1 MTEFDSWSNEYD
13 KAKGG
18 LVVLADDDSDSAG
31 QGGAEGPRVSAVDRL
46 VEQIREMI
54 TDRGLRIGDPV
65 PTERELGEMFQAS
78 RNTVRE
84 ALVVLRAYG
93 LIETRPKVGAV
104 VAAGHGEA
112 IKRLFAFHHGI
123 SPDSFRD
130 LQGYRRIIELGVG
143 EQVILTASEAD
154 LAALDRVNDRLL
166 AARDVP
172 EAAQA
177 DYDFHEAIIALGGNR
192 TTLAAY
198 RMLSPVIVD
207 VMQIGKSAR
216 PVQADTHAAHAEI
229 VAALRARDRV
239 AYAYL
244 MSRHLDFGLRF
255 VAGADE
261 RLS

>member
-1 MTEFDSWSNEYD
+1 M
-13 KAKGG
+13 
-18 LVVLADDDSDSAG
+18 VLAEDSDESAG
-31 QGGAEGPRVSAVDRL
+31 SSGSDGPRVSAVDRL
-46 VEQIREMI
+46 VEQIREMM
-54 TDRGLRIGDPV
+54 TDRGLGIGDPV

-112 IKRLFAFHHGI
+112 IKRLFSFHNGI

-130 LQGYRRIIELGVG
+130 LQGFRRIVELGVG
-143 EQVILTASEAD
+143 DEIILKASEAEVD
-154 LAALDRVNDRLL
+154 ALAAVNDRLL
-166 AARDVP
+166 TAASVD

-198 RMLSPVIVD
+198 RMLSPVIIE
-207 VMQIGKSAR
+207 VMRIGKSAR
-216 PVQADTHAAHAEI
+216 PVQADTHAAHAEV

-255 VAGADE
+255 VAAAGD
-261 RLS
+261 RRG

>member
-1 MTEFDSWSNEYD
+1 M
-13 KAKGG
+13 
-18 LVVLADDDSDSAG
+18 VLAEDSDDTAV
-31 QGGAEGPRVSAVDRL
+31 GGGPEAPRVSAVDRL
-46 VEQIREMI
+46 VEQIREMM
-54 TDRGLRIGDPV
+54 TERSLRIGDPV

-112 IKRLFAFHHGI
+112 IKRLFAFHNGI
-123 SPDSFRD
+123 SPDTFRD
-130 LQGYRRIIELGVG
+130 LQGFRRIVELGVG
-143 EQVILTASEAD
+143 EQVILTATEAD
-154 LAALDRVNDRLL
+154 FYALDRVNDRLL
-166 AARDVP
+166 TARDVP

-198 RMLSPVIVD
+198 RMLSPVIVE

-216 PVQADTHAAHAEI
+216 PVQTDTHSAHAEV

-244 MSRHLDFGLRF
+244 MSRHLEFGLRF
-255 VAGADE
+255 VASAED
-261 RLS
+261 RRT

>member
-1 MTEFDSWSNEYD
+1 M
-13 KAKGG
+13 
-18 LVVLADDDSDSAG
+18 LVDAG
-31 QGGAEGPRVSAVDRL
+31 TDAQTGGGADAPRVSAVDRL
-46 VEQIREMI
+46 VEQIREMMSG
-54 TDRGLRIGDPV
+54 RGLRIGDPV
-65 PTERELGEMFQAS
+65 PTERELGEMFHAA

-112 IKRLFAFHHGI
+112 IRRLFAFHQGI

-130 LQGYRRIIELGVG
+130 LQGFRRIVELGVG
-143 EQVILTASEAD
+143 DQVIQAATDADLDVLTA
-154 LAALDRVNDRLL
+154 VNDRLL
-166 AARDVP
+166 AATTVP
-172 EAAQA
+172 DSAQA
-177 DYDFHEAIIALGGNR
+177 DYDFHEAVIALGGNR

-198 RMLSPVIVD
+198 RMLSPVILE

-229 VAALRARDRV
+229 IAALRARDRM

-244 MSRHLDFGLRF
+244 LSRHLEFGLRF
-255 VAGADE
+255 VAGAE
-261 RLS
+261 VRRG

>member
-1 MTEFDSWSNEYD
+1 M
-13 KAKGG
+13 
-18 LVVLADDDSDSAG
+18 LAADHDDSG
-31 QGGAEGPRVSAVDRL
+31 TTGASEAPRVSAVDRL
-46 VEQIREMI
+46 VEEIREMM

-65 PTERELGEMFQAS
+65 PTERELGEMFQAA

-93 LIETRPKVGAV
+93 VIETRPKVGAV

-112 IKRLFAFHHGI
+112 IKRLFAFHQGI

-130 LQGYRRIIELGVG
+130 LQGFRRIIELGVG
-143 EQVILTASEAD
+143 EQVILTATEAD
-154 LAALDRVNDRLL
+154 FDALARVNDRLL
-166 AARDVP
+166 TAASVT

-177 DYDFHEAIIALGGNR
+177 DYDFHEGIIALGGNR

-198 RMLSPVIVD
+198 RMLSPVIVE

-216 PVQADTHAAHAEI
+216 PVQADTHSAHAEI
-229 VAALRARDRV
+229 IAALRARDRV

-255 VAGADE
+255 VAGANDP
-261 RLS
+261 RP

>member
-1 MTEFDSWSNEYD
+1 M
-13 KAKGG
+13 
-18 LVVLADDDSDSAG
+18 LADDSADSAG
-31 QGGAEGPRVSAVDRL
+31 AGGNEGPRVSAVDRL

-65 PTERELGEMFQAS
+65 PTERELGDMFQAS

-112 IKRLFAFHHGI
+112 IRRLFAFHHGI

-130 LQGYRRIIELGVG
+130 LQGFRRIIELGVG
-143 EQVILTASEAD
+143 EHVILSATDAD
-154 LAALDRVNDRLL
+154 FDALTLVNDQLL
-166 AARDVP
+166 TATSVAGS
-172 EAAQA
+172 AQA

-192 TTLAAY
+192 TTLAAF
-198 RMLSPVIVD
+198 RLLSPVIVE

-216 PVQADTHAAHAEI
+216 PVQADTHSAHAEI
-229 VAALRARDRV
+229 IAALRARDRV

-244 MSRHLDFGLRF
+244 MSRHLEFGLRF
-255 VAGADE
+255 VAGANDP
-261 RLS
+261 RP

>member
-1 MTEFDSWSNEYD
+1 M
-13 KAKGG
+13 
-18 LVVLADDDSDSAG
+18 VLAEDSDDSAG
-31 QGGAEGPRVSAVDRL
+31 SSGSDGPRVSAVDRL
-46 VEQIREMI
+46 VEQIREMM
-54 TDRGLRIGDPV
+54 TDRGLGIGDPV

-84 ALVVLRAYG
+84 ALVVLRASG

-112 IKRLFAFHHGI
+112 IKRLFSFHNGI

-130 LQGYRRIIELGVG
+130 LQGFRRIVELGVG
-143 EQVILTASEAD
+143 DEIILEASEAEID
-154 LAALDRVNDRLL
+154 ALAAVNDRLL
-166 AARDVP
+166 TAASVD

-198 RMLSPVIVD
+198 RMLSPVIIE
-207 VMQIGKSAR
+207 VMRIGKSAR
-216 PVQADTHAAHAEI
+216 PVQADTHTAHAEV

-255 VAGADE
+255 VAAAGD
-261 RLS
+261 RRG

>member
-1 MTEFDSWSNEYD
+1 M
-13 KAKGG
+13 
-18 LVVLADDDSDSAG
+18 LAADHDDSG
-31 QGGAEGPRVSAVDRL
+31 TTGASEAPRVSAVDRL
-46 VEQIREMI
+46 VEQIREMM

-65 PTERELGEMFQAS
+65 PTERELGEMFQAA

-112 IKRLFAFHHGI
+112 IKRLFAFHQGI

-130 LQGYRRIIELGVG
+130 LQGFRRIIELGVG
-143 EQVILTASEAD
+143 EQVILTATEAD
-154 LAALDRVNDRLL
+154 FDALSLVNDRLL
-166 AARDVP
+166 TAASVT

-177 DYDFHEAIIALGGNR
+177 DYDFHEGIIALGGNR

-198 RMLSPVIVD
+198 RMLSPVIVE

-216 PVQADTHAAHAEI
+216 PVQADTHSAHAEI

-244 MSRHLDFGLRF
+244 MSRHLEFGLRF
-255 VAGADE
+255 VAGANDP
-261 RLS
+261 RP

>member
-1 MTEFDSWSNEYD
+1 M
-13 KAKGG
+13 
-18 LVVLADDDSDSAG
+18 LADDSNTQVGPPGVDV
-31 QGGAEGPRVSAVDRL
+31 PRVSAVDRL
-46 VEQIREMI
+46 VEQIREML

-65 PTERELGEMFQAS
+65 PTERDLGEMFQAS

-112 IKRLFAFHHGI
+112 IKRLFSVHNGI

-143 EQVILTASEAD
+143 DEVILKASDAD
-154 LAALDRVNDRLL
+154 IAALSQVNDRLIT
-166 AARDVP
+166 ASTVP

-198 RMLSPVIVD
+198 RMLSPVIVE

-216 PVQADTHAAHAEI
+216 PVQTDTHAAHAEV
-229 VAALRARDRV
+229 VAALLARDRI

-244 MSRHLDFGLRF
+244 MSRHLEFGLRF
-255 VAGADE
+255 VAGASD
-261 RLS
+261 RRT

>member
-1 MTEFDSWSNEYD
+1 M
-13 KAKGG
+13 
-18 LVVLADDDSDSAG
+18 LADDIEDNAG
-31 QGGAEGPRVSAVDRL
+31 TGGADAPRVSAVDRL
-46 VEQIREMI
+46 VEQIREMM
-54 TDRGLRIGDPV
+54 TARGLHIGDPV

-78 RNTVRE
+78 RNTIRE

-112 IKRLFAFHHGI
+112 IKRLFAFHQGI

-130 LQGYRRIIELGVG
+130 LQGFRRIIELGVG
-143 EQVILTASEAD
+143 EQVILTATEAD
-154 LAALDRVNDRLL
+154 FDALSQVNDRLL
-166 AARDVP
+166 TAATVT

-177 DYDFHEAIIALGGNR
+177 DYDFHEGIIALGGNR

-198 RMLSPVIVD
+198 RMLSPVIVE

-216 PVQADTHAAHAEI
+216 PVQADTHSAHAEI

-244 MSRHLDFGLRF
+244 MSRHLEFGLRF
-255 VAGADE
+255 VAGANDP
-261 RLS
+261 RP

>member
-1 MTEFDSWSNEYD
+1 M
-13 KAKGG
+13 
-18 LVVLADDDSDSAG
+18 VLAEDSDESAG
-31 QGGAEGPRVSAVDRL
+31 SSGSDGPRVSAVDRL
-46 VEQIREMI
+46 VEQIREMM
-54 TDRGLRIGDPV
+54 TDRGLGIGDPV

-112 IKRLFAFHHGI
+112 IKRLFSFHNGI

-130 LQGYRRIIELGVG
+130 LQGFRRIVELGVG
-143 EQVILTASEAD
+143 DEIILKATDAEID
-154 LAALDRVNDRLL
+154 ALSTVNDRLL
-166 AARDVP
+166 TASTVD
-172 EAAQA
+172 EAAKA

-198 RMLSPVIVD
+198 RMLSPVIIE
-207 VMQIGKSAR
+207 VMRIGKSAR
-216 PVQADTHAAHAEI
+216 PVQADTHAAHAEV

-244 MSRHLDFGLRF
+244 LSRHLDFGLRF
-255 VAGADE
+255 VAAAED
-261 RLS
+261 RRT

>member
-1 MTEFDSWSNEYD
+1 M
-13 KAKGG
+13 
-18 LVVLADDDSDSAG
+18 LVDHSEDSAG
-31 QGGAEGPRVSAVDRL
+31 GGAADAPRVSAVDRL
-46 VEQIREMI
+46 VEQIREMM
-54 TDRGLRIGDPV
+54 TERGLRIGDAV

-84 ALVVLRAYG
+84 ALVVMRAYG
-93 LIETRPKVGAV
+93 VIETRPKVGAV

-112 IKRLFAFHHGI
+112 IKRLFSFHNGI

-130 LQGYRRIIELGVG
+130 LQGFRRIIELGVG
-143 EQVILTASEAD
+143 EQVILTATEAD
-154 LAALDRVNDRLL
+154 FDALDRVNDRLL

-198 RMLSPVIVD
+198 RMLSPVIVE
-207 VMQIGKSAR
+207 VMQFGKSAR
-216 PVQADTHAAHAEI
+216 PVQADTHASHAEV

-244 MSRHLDFGLRF
+244 MSRHLEFGLRF
-255 VAGADE
+255 VAGAEDG
-261 RLS
+261 RT

>member
-1 MTEFDSWSNEYD
+1 MDQQID
-13 KAKGG
+13 KVGG
-18 LVVLADDDSDSAG
+18 GIVLADDGEKNTGDG
-31 QGGAEGPRVSAVDRL
+31 PAEAPRVSAVDRL
-46 VEQIREMI
+46 VEQIREMM
-54 TDRGLRIGDPV
+54 TDRGLGIGDPV
-65 PTERELGEMFQAS
+65 PTERELGEMFLAS

-112 IKRLFAFHHGI
+112 IKRLFSFHNGI

-130 LQGYRRIIELGVG
+130 LQGFRRIVELGVG
-143 EQVILTASEAD
+143 EQVILTATEAD
-154 LAALDRVNDRLL
+154 FDALDRVNDRLL
-166 AARDVP
+166 AARGVP

-192 TTLAAY
+192 TTMAAY
-198 RMLSPVIVD
+198 RMLNPVIVE

-216 PVQADTHAAHAEI
+216 PVQTDTHTAHAEV

-244 MSRHLDFGLRF
+244 MSRHLEFGLRF
-255 VAGADE
+255 VASAEE
-261 RLS
+261 RRT

>member
-1 MTEFDSWSNEYD
+1 M
-13 KAKGG
+13 
-18 LVVLADDDSDSAG
+18 LLADDG
-31 QGGAEGPRVSAVDRL
+31 ENNTGGGPSEAPRVSAVDRL
-46 VEQIREMI
+46 VEQIREMM
-54 TDRGLRIGDPV
+54 TDRGLGIGDPV

-112 IKRLFAFHHGI
+112 IKRLFSFHNGI

-130 LQGYRRIIELGVG
+130 LQGFRRIVELGVG
-143 EQVILTASEAD
+143 EQVILTATEAD
-154 LAALDRVNDRLL
+154 FDALDRVNDRLL
-166 AARDVP
+166 AARSVP

-177 DYDFHEAIIALGGNR
+177 DYDFHEAIIAVGGNR

-198 RMLSPVIVD
+198 RMLSPVIVE
-207 VMQIGKSAR
+207 VMQIGKAAR
-216 PVQADTHAAHAEI
+216 PVQADTHAAHAEV

-244 MSRHLDFGLRF
+244 MSRHLEFGLRF
-255 VAGADE
+255 VAAAGE
-261 RLS
+261 RRN

>member
-1 MTEFDSWSNEYD
+1 M
-13 KAKGG
+13 
-18 LVVLADDDSDSAG
+18 LAEDVEDSAG
-31 QGGAEGPRVSAVDRL
+31 GLGPDAPRVSAVDRL
-46 VEQIREMI
+46 VEQIREMM
-54 TDRGLRIGDPV
+54 TDRGLTIGDPI

-112 IKRLFAFHHGI
+112 IKRLFAFHNGI

-130 LQGYRRIIELGVG
+130 LQGFRKIVELGVG
-143 EQVILTASEAD
+143 EQVILTATEAD
-154 LAALDRVNDRLL
+154 FDALDRVNDRLL
-166 AARDVP
+166 AARNVP

-177 DYDFHEAIIALGGNR
+177 DYDFHEAIIGLGGNR

-198 RMLSPVIVD
+198 RMLSPVIVE

-216 PVQADTHAAHAEI
+216 PVQADTHAAHAEV

-244 MSRHLDFGLRF
+244 LSRHLEFGLRF
-255 VAGADE
+255 VAGAED
-261 RLS
+261 RRN

>member
-1 MTEFDSWSNEYD
+1 M
-13 KAKGG
+13 
-18 LVVLADDDSDSAG
+18 LADDIEDIAG
-31 QGGAEGPRVSAVDRL
+31 TGGTDAPRVSAVDRL
-46 VEQIREMI
+46 VEQIREMM
-54 TDRGLRIGDPV
+54 TARGLRIGDPV

-78 RNTVRE
+78 RNTIRE

-112 IKRLFAFHHGI
+112 IKRLFAFHQGI

-130 LQGYRRIIELGVG
+130 LQGFRRIIELGVG
-143 EQVILTASEAD
+143 EQVILTATEAD
-154 LAALDRVNDRLL
+154 FDALSLVNDRLL
-166 AARDVP
+166 TATSVT

-177 DYDFHEAIIALGGNR
+177 DYDFHEGIIALGGNR

-198 RMLSPVIVD
+198 RMLSPVIVE

-216 PVQADTHAAHAEI
+216 PVQADTHSAHAEV

-244 MSRHLDFGLRF
+244 MSRHLEFGLRF
-255 VAGADE
+255 VAGANDP
-261 RLS
+261 RP

>member
-1 MTEFDSWSNEYD
+1 M
-13 KAKGG
+13 AQ
-18 LVVLADDDSDSAG
+18 V
-31 QGGAEGPRVSAVDRL
+31 PRISAVDRL
-46 VEQIREMI
+46 VEQIRELM
-54 TDRGLRIGDPV
+54 TNRGLQIGDPL
-65 PTERELGEMFQAS
+65 PTERELGEMLQAS

-84 ALVVLRAYG
+84 ALVILRAYG
-93 LIETRPKVGAV
+93 LVETKPKVGAV

-123 SPDSFRD
+123 TPDTFRD
-130 LQGYRRIIELGVG
+130 LQGFRRIVELGVC
-143 EQVILTASEAD
+143 EQVILTATDAD
-154 LAALDRVNDRLL
+154 FDALDQVNDRLVT
-166 AARDVP
+166 ARDVP

-198 RMLSPVIVD
+198 RLLSPVIVE

-239 AYAYL
+239 AYTYL
-244 MSRHLDFGLRF
+244 LSRHLDFGLRF
-255 VAGADE
+255 VTAAE
-261 RLS
+261 EKRS

>member
-1 MTEFDSWSNEYD
+1 M
-13 KAKGG
+13 
-18 LVVLADDDSDSAG
+18 LAADHDDTG
-31 QGGAEGPRVSAVDRL
+31 PTGATDAPRVSAVDRL
-46 VEQIREMI
+46 VEQIREMM
-54 TDRGLRIGDPV
+54 TERGLRIGDPV
-65 PTERELGEMFQAS
+65 PTERELGEMFQAA

-93 LIETRPKVGAV
+93 VIETRPKVGAV

-112 IKRLFAFHHGI
+112 IKRLFAFHQGI

-143 EQVILTASEAD
+143 EQVILTATEAD
-154 LAALDRVNDRLL
+154 LDALALVNDRLL
-166 AARDVP
+166 TAASVP

-198 RMLSPVIVD
+198 RMLSPVIVE

-255 VAGADE
+255 VAAAGE
-261 RLS
+261 RRG

>member
-1 MTEFDSWSNEYD
+1 M
-13 KAKGG
+13 
-18 LVVLADDDSDSAG
+18 VLADEGEDSAG
-31 QGGAEGPRVSAVDRL
+31 NSGGPETPRVSAVDRL
-46 VEQIREMI
+46 VEQIREMM

-78 RNTVRE
+78 RNTIRE

-112 IKRLFAFHHGI
+112 IKRLFAFHNGI
-123 SPDSFRD
+123 SPDTFRD
-130 LQGYRRIIELGVG
+130 LQGFRRIVELGVG
-143 EQVILTASEAD
+143 DEIILKATDAEIET
-154 LAALDRVNDRLL
+154 LAAVNDRLL
-166 AARDVP
+166 AAGSVH
-172 EAAQA
+172 EAAHA

-198 RMLSPVIVD
+198 RMLSPVIVE

-216 PVQADTHAAHAEI
+216 PVQTDTHAAHAEVI
-229 VAALRARDRV
+229 AALRARDRV

-244 MSRHLDFGLRF
+244 LSRHLEFGLRF
-255 VAGADE
+255 VAGADG
-261 RLS
+261 RRT

>member
-1 MTEFDSWSNEYD
+1 M
-13 KAKGG
+13 
-18 LVVLADDDSDSAG
+18 VLAADHDDTGST
-31 QGGAEGPRVSAVDRL
+31 GASEAPRVSAVDRL
-46 VEQIREMI
+46 VEEIREMM

-65 PTERELGEMFQAS
+65 PTERELGEMFQAA

-93 LIETRPKVGAV
+93 VIETRPKVGAV

-112 IKRLFAFHHGI
+112 IRRLFAFHHGI

-130 LQGYRRIIELGVG
+130 LQGFRRIIELGVG
-143 EQVILTASEAD
+143 EQVILTATEAD
-154 LAALDRVNDRLL
+154 FDALTRVNDRLL
-166 AARDVP
+166 TALDVP

-198 RMLSPVIVD
+198 RMLSPVIVE

-216 PVQADTHAAHAEI
+216 PVQTDTHTAHAEI

-255 VAGADE
+255 VAAAGE
-261 RLS
+261 RRT

>member
-1 MTEFDSWSNEYD
+1 M
-13 KAKGG
+13 
-18 LVVLADDDSDSAG
+18 LAEDVEDTAG
-31 QGGAEGPRVSAVDRL
+31 TSGADAPRVSAVDRL
-46 VEQIREMI
+46 VEQIREMM
-54 TDRGLRIGDPV
+54 TERGLRIGDPV

-78 RNTVRE
+78 RNTIRE

-112 IKRLFAFHHGI
+112 IKRLFSFHNGI

-130 LQGYRRIIELGVG
+130 LQGFRRIIELGVG
-143 EQVILTASEAD
+143 DHIILTATEAD
-154 LAALDRVNDRLL
+154 LDALSRVNDRLL
-166 AARDVP
+166 ASQSVA
-172 EAAQA
+172 EAARA

-192 TTLAAY
+192 TTIAAY
-198 RMLSPVIVD
+198 RMLNPVIIE
-207 VMQIGKSAR
+207 VMRIGKSAR

-244 MSRHLDFGLRF
+244 LSRHLDFGLRF
-255 VAGADE
+255 VAGAED
-261 RLS
+261 RRT

>member
-1 MTEFDSWSNEYD
+1 M
-13 KAKGG
+13 
-18 LVVLADDDSDSAG
+18 LADDSDDSAG
-31 QGGAEGPRVSAVDRL
+31 GGGGTETPRVSAVDRL
-46 VEQIREMI
+46 VEQIREMM
-54 TDRGLRIGDPV
+54 TDRGLGIGDPV

-112 IKRLFAFHHGI
+112 IKRLFAFHNGI

-130 LQGYRRIIELGVG
+130 LQGFRRIVELGVG
-143 EQVILTASEAD
+143 EEIILKASEAEID
-154 LAALDRVNDRLL
+154 ALSAVSDRLL
-166 AARDVP
+166 TAASVDA
-172 EAAQA
+172 AAQA

-198 RMLSPVIVD
+198 RMLSPVIIE
-207 VMQIGKSAR
+207 VMRIGKSAR

-244 MSRHLDFGLRF
+244 LSRHLDFGLRF
-255 VAGADE
+255 VAAAGDP
-261 RLS
+261 RT

>member
-1 MTEFDSWSNEYD
+1 M
-13 KAKGG
+13 
-18 LVVLADDDSDSAG
+18 LAADHDDS
-31 QGGAEGPRVSAVDRL
+31 GATGASDAPRVSAVDRL
-46 VEQIREMI
+46 VEEIREMM

-65 PTERELGEMFQAS
+65 PTERELGEMFQAA

-93 LIETRPKVGAV
+93 VIETRPKVGAV

-130 LQGYRRIIELGVG
+130 LQGFRRIVELGVG
-143 EQVILTASEAD
+143 EQVILTATEAD
-154 LAALDRVNDRLL
+154 FDALDRVNDRLL
-166 AARDVP
+166 TAQDVP

-177 DYDFHEAIIALGGNR
+177 DYDFHEGIIALGGNR

-198 RMLSPVIVD
+198 RMLSPVIVE

-216 PVQADTHAAHAEI
+216 PVQADTHSAHAEI

-244 MSRHLDFGLRF
+244 LSRHLDFGLRF
-255 VAGADE
+255 VTAAEE
-261 RLS
+261 RRT

>member
-1 MTEFDSWSNEYD
+1 MV
-13 KAKGG
+13 
-18 LVVLADDDSDSAG
+18 LVDDSEDSV
-31 QGGAEGPRVSAVDRL
+31 GGGGPEAPRVSAVDRL
-46 VEQIREMI
+46 VEQIREMM

-112 IKRLFAFHHGI
+112 IKRLFAFHQGI

-130 LQGYRRIIELGVG
+130 LQGFRRIVELGVG
-143 EQVILTASEAD
+143 DEVILKASSAEIEA
-154 LAALDRVNDRLL
+154 LAAVNDRLL
-166 AARDVP
+166 TAVTVT

-198 RMLSPVIVD
+198 RMLSPVIVE

-216 PVQADTHAAHAEI
+216 PVQTDTHAAHAEI

-244 MSRHLDFGLRF
+244 MSRHLEFGLRF
-255 VAGADE
+255 VAAAEGRAV
-261 RLS
+261 

>member
-1 MTEFDSWSNEYD
+1 MVLDDTEND
-13 KAKGG
+13 ATG
-18 LVVLADDDSDSAG
+18 VVP
-31 QGGAEGPRVSAVDRL
+31 EGPRVSAVDRL
-46 VEQIREMI
+46 VAQIREML

-112 IKRLFAFHHGI
+112 IRRLFAFHRGI

-130 LQGYRRIIELGVG
+130 LQGFRRIVELGVG
-143 EQVILTASEAD
+143 EQVILTATDAD
-154 LAALDRVNDRLL
+154 LDALDLVNDRLL
-166 AARDVP
+166 SVRDVP

-177 DYDFHEAIIALGGNR
+177 DYDFHEAIIALGSNR

-198 RMLSPVIVD
+198 RMLSPVIVE
-207 VMQIGKSAR
+207 VMQIGKAAR
-216 PVQADTHAAHAEI
+216 PVQTDTHTAHAEV
-229 VAALRARDRV
+229 VAALRARDRI

-244 MSRHLDFGLRF
+244 MSRHLEFGLRF
-255 VAGADE
+255 VAGAED
-261 RLS
+261 RRP

>member
-1 MTEFDSWSNEYD
+1 MWT
-13 KAKGG
+13 
-18 LVVLADDDSDSAG
+18 VLAEDAEDSAG
-31 QGGAEGPRVSAVDRL
+31 GGGVDGPRVSAVDRL
-46 VEQIREMI
+46 VEQIREMM
-54 TDRGLRIGDPV
+54 TARGLRIGDPV

-93 LIETRPKVGAV
+93 VIETRPKVGAV
-104 VAAGHGEA
+104 VAAGHGAA
-112 IKRLFAFHHGI
+112 IKRLFAFHQGI

-143 EQVILTASEAD
+143 DDVILKASTAEIESLGA
-154 LAALDRVNDRLL
+154 VNDRLL
-166 AARDVP
+166 EVSTVT

-198 RMLSPVIVD
+198 RMLSPVIVE

-216 PVQADTHAAHAEI
+216 PVQTDTHAAHAEI

-244 MSRHLDFGLRF
+244 MSRHLEFGLRF
-255 VAGADE
+255 VPGAED
-261 RLS
+261 RRG

>member
-1 MTEFDSWSNEYD
+1 M
-13 KAKGG
+13 A
-18 LVVLADDDSDSAG
+18 LAESSDDLLTP
-31 QGGAEGPRVSAVDRL
+31 QGGAEAPRVSAVDRL
-46 VEQIREMI
+46 VEQIREMM
-54 TDRGLRIGDPV
+54 TLRGLGIGDPV

-112 IKRLFAFHHGI
+112 VRRLFAFHNGI

-130 LQGYRRIIELGVG
+130 LQGFRRIIELGVG
-143 EQVILTASEAD
+143 EQVILSASDAQFD
-154 LAALDRVNDRLL
+154 HLARVNDRLL
-166 AARDVP
+166 SAASVKDAAR
-172 EAAQA
+172 A
-177 DYDFHEAIIALGGNR
+177 DYDFHEGIIELGGNR

-198 RMLSPVIVD
+198 RMLSPVIIE
-207 VMQIGKSAR
+207 VMEIGKAAR

-229 VAALRARDRV
+229 IAALRARDRI

-255 VAGADE
+255 VAAAED
-261 RLS
+261 RRA